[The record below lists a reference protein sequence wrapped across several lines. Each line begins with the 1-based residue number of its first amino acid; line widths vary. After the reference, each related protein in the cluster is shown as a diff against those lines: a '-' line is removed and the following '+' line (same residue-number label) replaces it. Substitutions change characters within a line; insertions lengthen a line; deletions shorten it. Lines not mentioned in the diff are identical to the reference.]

1 MLYAFCAHP
10 GNASQRRKI
19 ILFID
24 PIALITDEEIALVQ
38 TTFKRVVPIADTA
51 ATLFYARLFELDPS
65 LRPLFKGSMKEQ
77 GRKLMQM
84 VTVAVNGLDHLE
96 EIVPAVHDLGKR
108 HVGYGVKAEHY
119 ATAGA
124 ALLWT
129 LETALLDAFT
139 PEVSDAWA
147 TVYGV
152 LAGAAIEGAQM
163 A

>member
-1 MLYAFCAHP
+1 M
-10 GNASQRRKI
+10 
-19 ILFID
+19 
-24 PIALITDEEIALVQ
+24 TDEQIELVQ
-38 TTFKRVVPIADTA
+38 MTFKRVAPIADTA
-51 ATLFYARLFELDPS
+51 AALFYARLFELDPS
-65 LRPLFKGSMKEQ
+65 LRPLFRSDMKEQ

-84 VTVAVNGLDHLE
+84 LSVAVNGLDRLDM
-96 EIVPAVHDLGKR
+96 IVPAVNDLGRR

-119 ATAGA
+119 ATVGE

-139 PEVSDAWA
+139 AEVRDAWA

-152 LAGAAIEGAQM
+152 LADAAIQGAEM